1 MAVIDRS
8 VLTGGGASDA
18 YCVTVSVDVGGLSVG
33 RLLSVNQC
41 TAAVAKFRSVA
52 VGGPS
57 SVKHWAG
64 GVGHQASGNAA
75 PAQRVTFAGRHAA
88 KKYPKVHK

>member
-41 TAAVAKFRSVA
+41 TAAVAKCI
-52 VGGPS
+52 
-57 SVKHWAG
+57 
-64 GVGHQASGNAA
+64 
-75 PAQRVTFAGRHAA
+75 
-88 KKYPKVHK
+88 